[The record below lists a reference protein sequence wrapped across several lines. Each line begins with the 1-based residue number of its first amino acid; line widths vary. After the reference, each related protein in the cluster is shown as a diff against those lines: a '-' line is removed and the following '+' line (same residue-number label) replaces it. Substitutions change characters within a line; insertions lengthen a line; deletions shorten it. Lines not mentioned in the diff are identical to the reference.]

1 MPQANITYENSYNDH
16 LVNTLREMDDKHW
29 SKAGTAYAPTM
40 FVEKLG
46 NFHGEKIGGGSPG
59 GQQYA
64 VSGNGNAYPPFN
76 LNAGLQINSGG
87 SYAGVD
93 GAVGGKYRFNDFIGD
108 VAGVGK
114 AVAPDLIRAAIGR
127 GRKCGGSKIGKQI
140 ASVAR
145 TLAPFAPLLMGLG
158 HPQNVPIKKHHIV
171 AALAHLGAKKSHTLK
186 KLKEVAMKGGYSF
199 NDFVGDVAGVGKEVA
214 PDLIRAAMKRG
225 KGRSAPLTS
234 MVAEA
239 TPVGGRRKRYSVD
252 NFVGD
257 FNKIGNLVKPVAKPI
272 ISALT
277 DAAVSKI
284 RGAGRRKK
292 YSVDKFVE
300 DFNKIGKLVKPVAK
314 PIISALTDKAVSKIQ
329 GAGKKTNK
337 RAEIVKK
344 VMKEKGMKMI
354 EASKYVKQ
362 NGLY

>member
-277 DAAVSKI
+277 D
-284 RGAGRRKK
+284 
-292 YSVDKFVE
+292 
-300 DFNKIGKLVKPVAK
+300 
-314 PIISALTDKAVSKIQ
+314 KAVSKIQ